1 VHGPNFGKVTFGT
14 IIQKSEYRFKLYKN
28 GYLAFMASP
37 FVGFGLGPY
46 SGDDSPFHRREV
58 HNSFF
63 DWVLNTGILGGIA
76 MIALFI
82 WSTHRL
88 WSKHCYSLF
97 CGLII
102 IGFFAQFHH
111 VIRHPIVWIFLIL
124 ALKVVDQKDSN
135 LTGSPS
141 S

>member
-124 ALKVVDQKDSN
+124 ALKVADQKDSN